1 MGGTPARTQRVAGA
15 LAGMRRVAGADVR
28 FAAGVPNVGPFGDPL
43 VLTDLAVAAEDSGWD
58 GFFIWDHL
66 LYRDQSWPVADPTVV
81 IAAVAARTS
90 RIRFGV
96 LMNQLARR
104 RVGKVARESVTLD
117 RLSGGR
123 LILGAGLGSVPE
135 EFTAFG
141 EPGDLRERAARLDES
156 LEVLTELWRGEPV
169 TFHGEH
175 VTVTGVTMLPPPLQ
189 QPRIPIWCGGR
200 WPAKAPFRRAAR
212 CDGVMPT
219 HTGYGL
225 GETMPPAELAAVMRY
240 IREHRQDGAPP
251 LAVALEGRTDGA
263 AADRGGRHVGAY
275 HQAGLTWWV
284 EALGL
289 VALRPGRRDG
299 QDPARPAA
307 AELKEAG
314 SRRTST
320 CPAAIASRLWIGWF
334 RPGSTHGQR
343 ERPEL
348 TLAGMLPPSG
358 QRGVLI
364 AAPAGDYRCCAIG
377 RRG

>member
-1 MGGTPARTQRVAGA
+1 VAGP
-15 LAGMRRVAGADVR
+15 LAGMRRGAEADVR

-43 VLTDLAVAAEDSGWD
+43 LLTDLAVAAEDSGWD
-58 GFFIWDHL
+58 AFFIWDHL
-66 LYRDQSWPVADPTVV
+66 LYRDQRWPVADPTVV

-104 RVGKVARESVTLD
+104 RVGKVARESATLD

-123 LILGAGLGSVPE
+123 LIPGAGLGSVPG

-200 WPAKAPFRRAAR
+200 WPAKTPFRRAAR
-212 CDGVMPT
+212 WDD
-219 HTGYGL
+219 
-225 GETMPPAELAAVMRY
+225 LAAVLRY

-263 AADRGGRHVGAY
+263 AADRGGRHVAAY
-275 HQAGLTWWV
+275 REAGLTWWV
-284 EALGL
+284 EALGWW
-289 VALRPGRRDG
+289 RC
-299 QDPARPAA
+299 DPAGAMARIRQGP
-307 AELKEAG
+307 
-314 SRRTST
+314 
-320 CPAAIASRLWIGWF
+320 PRLN
-334 RPGSTHGQR
+334 
-343 ERPEL
+343 
-348 TLAGMLPPSG
+348 
-358 QRGVLI
+358 
-364 AAPAGDYRCCAIG
+364 
-377 RRG
+377 

>member
-1 MGGTPARTQRVAGA
+1 VQGTGGTPARTQSVAE
-15 LAGMRRVAGADVR
+15 ADVR

-43 VLTDLAVAAEDSGWD
+43 LLTDLAVAAEDSGWD
-58 GFFIWDHL
+58 AFFIWDHL
-66 LYRDQSWPVADPTVV
+66 LYRDQRWPVADPTVV

-175 VTVTGVTMLPPPLQ
+175 VTVTGVTMLPSPLQ

-200 WPAKAPFRRAAR
+200 WPNKAPFRRAAR
-212 CDGVMPT
+212 WDGVMPT

-240 IREHRQDGAPP
+240 IREHREDGAPP

-263 AADRGGRHVGAY
+263 AADRGGRNVGAY
-275 HQAGLTWWV
+275 REAGLTWWV
-284 EALGL
+284 EALGWW
-289 VALRPGRRDG
+289 RS
-299 QDPARPAA
+299 DPAGAMARIRQ
-307 AELKEAG
+307 G
-314 SRRTST
+314 
-320 CPAAIASRLWIGWF
+320 
-334 RPGSTHGQR
+334 
-343 ERPEL
+343 
-348 TLAGMLPPSG
+348 PP
-358 QRGVLI
+358 LLN
-364 AAPAGDYRCCAIG
+364 
-377 RRG
+377 

>member
-1 MGGTPARTQRVAGA
+1 MTAGSRSRRARHVESAGGCAESGTHVICPRTAPPAGRRDTGLWAGA
-15 LAGMRRVAGADVR
+15 LGLDAAFASPRADVR

-43 VLTDLAVAAEDSGWD
+43 LLMDLAAAAEDSGWD
-58 GFFIWDHL
+58 AFFIWDHL
-66 LYRDQSWPVADPTVV
+66 LYRDQRWPVADPTVV

-117 RLSGGR
+117 RLSAAR

-175 VTVTGVTMLPPPLQ
+175 VTVTAMTMLPPPLQ

-200 WPAKAPFRRAAR
+200 WPNKAPFRRAAHW
-212 CDGVMPT
+212 DGVMPT

-225 GETMPPAELAAVMRY
+225 GEPCRRPNWPPSCATSANTAKTGPRHWLLRWKA
-240 IREHRQDGAPP
+240 GC
-251 LAVALEGRTDGA
+251 TDGA
-263 AADRGGRHVGAY
+263 AADRGVRHVGAY
-275 HQAGLTWWV
+275 RQSRPHLVGGSA
-284 EALGL
+284 GL
-289 VALRPGRRDG
+289 VAL
-299 QDPARPAA
+299 
-307 AELKEAG
+307 
-314 SRRTST
+314 
-320 CPAAIASRLWIGWF
+320 
-334 RPGSTHGQR
+334 
-343 ERPEL
+343 
-348 TLAGMLPPSG
+348 
-358 QRGVLI
+358 
-364 AAPAGDYRCCAIG
+364 
-377 RRG
+377 